1 MVLGSAPA
9 SAQTPAGT
17 GEKQTEADQLF
28 EQARALMAE
37 GRYAEACPKLEGS
50 QARDPGIGTEFNL
63 ARCYE
68 LQARLASALAMYRR
82 VVAES
87 HAAGQGD
94 REAMARN
101 LAADVEARVPNL
113 LLQIDSPETDMQVKL
128 DGVVLPSS
136 QWQTRVPV
144 DPGAHEIDVTAPER
158 MPWKT
163 VVRVEREHD
172 TVSLYVPALV
182 PKAALQPV
190 ARLPLS
196 FPPGPGARE
205 GASHVG
211 TQRVIALALGAAGL
225 SGTIPGTILGLR
237 AMSLES
243 QAVPLCPQ
251 NQCSRPGY
259 DDRSTSR
266 TYGDASTVTFVVSGA
281 LLAAAGILWFTAPSH
296 R

>member
-1 MVLGSAPA
+1 MVLRSAPA
-9 SAQTPAGT
+9 KAQTPAGK

-37 GRYAEACPKLEGS
+37 GRYAEACPKLEES

-68 LQARLASALAMYRR
+68 LQGRLASALAMYRR
-82 VVAES
+82 VIGES
-87 HAAGQGD
+87 HEAGQGD
-94 REAMARN
+94 REGVARN

-113 LLQIDSPETDMQVKL
+113 RLQVESPETDMQVEL

-136 QWQTRVPV
+136 QWRTRVPV
-144 DPGAHEIDVTAPER
+144 DPGAHEVEVTAPER

-163 VVRVEREHD
+163 VVRVERERD

-196 FPPGPGARE
+196 FPPAPGSRE

-211 TQRVIALALGAAGL
+211 TQRVVALALGAAGL
-225 SGTIPGTILGLR
+225 AGTIPGTVLGLR

-251 NQCSRPGY
+251 NQCSGPGY

-266 TYGDASTVTFVVSGA
+266 TYGDASTITFVVSGA